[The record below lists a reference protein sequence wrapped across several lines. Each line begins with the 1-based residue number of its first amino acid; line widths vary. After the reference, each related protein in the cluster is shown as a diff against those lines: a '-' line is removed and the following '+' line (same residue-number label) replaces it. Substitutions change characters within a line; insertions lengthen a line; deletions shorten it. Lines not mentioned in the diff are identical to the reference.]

1 MPASAFNTVEN
12 SIEESLI
19 AYRINPN
26 WVTFVG
32 ADGGQNAQ
40 AALDAANVFAANGGS
55 ACMKINDTLE
65 YNPADCYPLLL
76 NQVLFII
83 IQVAPSPSCILINN
97 VPNST
102 LT

>member
-32 ADGGQNAQ
+32 ADGG
-40 AALDAANVFAANGGS
+40 
-55 ACMKINDTLE
+55 
-65 YNPADCYPLLL
+65 
-76 NQVLFII
+76 
-83 IQVAPSPSCILINN
+83 
-97 VPNST
+97 
-102 LT
+102 